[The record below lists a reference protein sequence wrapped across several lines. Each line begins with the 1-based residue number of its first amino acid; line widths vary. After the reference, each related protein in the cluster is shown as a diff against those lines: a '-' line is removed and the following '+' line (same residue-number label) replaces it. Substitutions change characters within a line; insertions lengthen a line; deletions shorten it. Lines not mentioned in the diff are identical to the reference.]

1 MPGTL
6 LGTQEME
13 KTSYTPCLQGIHNLI
28 GGTNHIN
35 KYVLNEKERKRQRQ
49 RDRFFKIKKYPKKPY
64 GYQEVSGGK
73 G

>member
-49 RDRFFKIKKYPKKPY
+49 RTDFLKLKNIQKNLMVTRR
-64 GYQEVSGGK
+64 
-73 G
+73 